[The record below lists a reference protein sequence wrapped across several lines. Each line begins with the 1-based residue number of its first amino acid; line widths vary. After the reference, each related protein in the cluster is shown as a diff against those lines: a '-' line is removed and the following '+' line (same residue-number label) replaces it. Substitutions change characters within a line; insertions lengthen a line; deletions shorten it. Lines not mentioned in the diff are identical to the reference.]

1 MRTINEIKEVMT
13 SAFMNH
19 ATVREMYSLDEGERF
34 DARFS
39 SVSLENILFHIV
51 ASCIYVLEALF
62 ARHRQEVDD
71 VAAKAKVAS
80 VPWYHER
87 VLAYQHGDALV
98 LDEATM
104 AYGYEEDAPER
115 RVVKYAA
122 VRDMGTGLSILASAA
137 ANGRPAKL
145 TDEQLV
151 GLRYYIDR
159 VKIAGVGTSVSSAD
173 ADLIKVF
180 ATVYVDPLVLNA
192 DGRRITDGS
201 YPVRDAIDG
210 YLAGVVYGGSLNKTK
225 LVDAMQEAAGV
236 VDVELQ
242 SVRWS
247 TDGGNT
253 WHSVVGNNYQALAG
267 CFESSSLNDTL
278 SYVVE
283 G

>member
-1 MRTINEIKEVMT
+1 MT
-13 SAFMNH
+13 DAFMAD
-19 ATVREMYSLDEGERF
+19 ATVRSLYGLAEGDRF
-34 DARFS
+34 ADKFS
-39 SVSLENILFHIV
+39 AVSLENILFHIV
-51 ASCIYVLEALF
+51 ASCVYVVEDLF
-62 ARHRQEVDD
+62 ARHRQEVDEI
-71 VAAKAKVAS
+71 AERASVAS
-80 VPWYHER
+80 IPWYHDK
-87 VLAYQHGDALV
+87 VMAYQHGDALV
-98 LDEATM
+98 LNEETM

-159 VKIAGVGTSVSSAD
+159 VKIAGVSTSVSSAD